1 MASLEPYSVSKI
13 LRYLLK
19 FNNEVDAQ
27 TSEILKSMALQLIQ
41 TVNDRVV
48 AL

>member
-1 MASLEPYSVSKI
+1 MGSLEPYSVSKI

-19 FNNEVDAQ
+19 YNNEVDAQ
-27 TSEILKSMALQLIQ
+27 TEEIYKSMALQLIQ
-41 TVNDRVV
+41 TINDRAV